1 MPSYTTGNHV
11 KTELH
16 DSIKMI
22 VKWPMRLCNTT
33 FREFLMELNT
43 NISAHYGLLFVCEV
57 IDLIHIK
64 QMEFI
69 TQVAKVCFI

>member
-1 MPSYTTGNHV
+1 
-11 KTELH
+11 
-16 DSIKMI
+16 
-22 VKWPMRLCNTT
+22 
-33 FREFLMELNT
+33 MELNT

>member
-1 MPSYTTGNHV
+1 
-11 KTELH
+11 
-16 DSIKMI
+16 
-22 VKWPMRLCNTT
+22 
-33 FREFLMELNT
+33 MELNT

-69 TQVAKVCFI
+69 TQVAKVCFIWRNEAVQCLQQHI